1 LRERHGKAETF
12 RSSAGIARLRN
23 RTTEKQSLFPLI
35 SGAKPGEESAH
46 LTLTAFHGKI
56 LVMPLKYQTGFGNEF
71 ATESVE
77 GALPVGRNSPQKA
90 PLGLYAEQFSGS
102 AFTVPRAG
110 NKRTWTYRIR
120 PSVLHK
126 PFRQIENK
134 LFRSTPFD
142 EVVTT
147 PNQLRWDP
155 LALPNGPTD
164 FVDGITTIA
173 GNGDLFAQTGIGI
186 HIYVCNRDMEDR
198 FFYNADGE
206 MLLVPEMGS
215 LTIYTELG
223 VIEVSPGEVCCLPR
237 GLKFRVTIG
246 ATGGNPT
253 GREGV
258 NARGY
263 VCENYGAQFRLPDL
277 GPIGANGLA
286 NPRDFETP
294 VAWYEDRE
302 GEMEQVAKFG
312 GNLWACEIDHSPLD
326 VVAWHGNY
334 APYKYDLRRFNTIGS
349 ISFDHPDPS
358 IFTVMTSPSGEAG
371 VANCDFV
378 IFPDRW
384 LVAEDT
390 FRPPWYHRNTM
401 SEYMGLI
408 YGQYDAKE
416 EGFVPGGGSLH
427 NQMSAHGP
435 DLDAFEKASN
445 ADLKPQKLSGT
456 LAFMFESRYVIRPT
470 KFAMDCAELQNEYS
484 EVWQGLK
491 KNFS

>member
-1 LRERHGKAETF
+1 MGLEYL
-12 RSSAGIARLRN
+12 S
-23 RTTEKQSLFPLI
+23 
-35 SGAKPGEESAH
+35 
-46 LTLTAFHGKI
+46 
-56 LVMPLKYQTGFGNEF
+56 GFGNEF
-71 ATESVE
+71 AAEAVE

-90 PLGLYAEQFSGS
+90 PLGLYAEQLSGT
-102 AFTVPRAG
+102 AFTVPRVF

-120 PSVLHK
+120 PSVMHK
-126 PFRQIENK
+126 PFERIDNRLWQSKPDDI
-134 LFRSTPFD
+134 D
-142 EVVTT
+142 VT

-155 LALPNGPTD
+155 LPIPGEPTD
-164 FVDGITTIA
+164 FIEGITTIA
-173 GNGDLFAQTGIGI
+173 LNGDLFSQAGIGI
-186 HIYVCNRDMEDR
+186 HIYTCNEDMDGR
-198 FFYNADGE
+198 YFYNADGE
-206 MLLVPEMGS
+206 MLVVPEMGS

-223 VIEVSPGEVCCLPR
+223 VVEVGPGEVCCLPR
-237 GLKFRVTIG
+237 GLKFRVSV
-246 ATGGNPT
+246 TGDS
-253 GREGV
+253 
-258 NARGY
+258 RGY
-263 VCENYGAQFRLPDL
+263 ICENYGAQFRLPDL

-294 VAWYEDRE
+294 VAWYEDVD
-302 GEMEQVAKFG
+302 GEFEQVAKFA
-312 GNLWACEIDHSPLD
+312 GNLWSCKVDHSPLD

-358 IFTVMTSPSGEAG
+358 IFTVLTSPSGEPG

-384 LVAEDT
+384 LVGEDT

-408 YGQYDAKE
+408 YGAYDAKE

-445 ADLKPQKLSGT
+445 ADLKPQKLVGT
-456 LAFMFESRYVIRPT
+456 MAFMFESRYIIRPT
-470 KFAMDCAELQNEYS
+470 RFAMECAQLQHNYND
-484 EVWQGLK
+484 VWQGLK
-491 KNFS
+491 KNFRT

>member
-1 LRERHGKAETF
+1 M
-12 RSSAGIARLRN
+12 N
-23 RTTEKQSLFPLI
+23 
-35 SGAKPGEESAH
+35 
-46 LTLTAFHGKI
+46 
-56 LVMPLKYQTGFGNEF
+56 LKYQTGFGNEF
-71 ATESVE
+71 ATEAVD

-90 PLGLYAEQFSGS
+90 PLGLYAEQFSGT
-102 AFTVPRAG
+102 AFTVPRAH

-126 PFRQIENK
+126 PFAQIDNK
-134 LFRSTPFD
+134 LFRSSPFD
-142 EVVTT
+142 EIPTT
-147 PNQLRWDP
+147 PNQLRWNP
-155 LALPNGPTD
+155 LRIPSEPTD
-164 FVDGITTIA
+164 FIDGITTIA
-173 GNGDLFAQTGIGI
+173 GNGDLFAQSGIAI
-186 HIYVCNRDMEDR
+186 HVYACNRDMEDR

-206 MLLVPEMGS
+206 TLIVPEMGG

-223 VIEVSPGEVCCLPR
+223 MIDVNPGEVCCLPR
-237 GLKFRVTIG
+237 GLKFRVAISD
-246 ATGGNPT
+246 NPKSKIQ
-253 GREGV
+253 
-258 NARGY
+258 NPKSARGY
-263 VCENYGAQFRLPDL
+263 ICENYGQHFRLPDL

-286 NPRDFETP
+286 NARDFETP
-294 VAWYEDRE
+294 VAWYEERE
-302 GEMEQVAKFG
+302 GNMEQIAKFG
-312 GNLWACEIDHSPLD
+312 GNLWSCEIDHSPLD

-358 IFTVMTSPSGEAG
+358 IFTVMTSPSGETG

-445 ADLKPQKLSGT
+445 ASLQPQKLSGT
-456 LAFMFESRYVIRPT
+456 MAFMFESRYIIRPT
-470 KFAMDCAELQNEYS
+470 KFAMDCAELQHEYS

-491 KNFS
+491 KNFQ